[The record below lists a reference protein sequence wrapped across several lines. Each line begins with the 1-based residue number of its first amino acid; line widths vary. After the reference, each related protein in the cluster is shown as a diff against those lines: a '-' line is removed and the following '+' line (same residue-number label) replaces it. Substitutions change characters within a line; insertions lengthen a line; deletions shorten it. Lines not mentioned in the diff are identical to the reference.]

1 MELVQE
7 GTWSASR
14 RILASRRHLH
24 TLSQSA
30 LLNAVLIS
38 PVTTSTNNKK
48 SSSSQRHHGDWK
60 LRNISLEKEFCP
72 SRISSRPCVNNDGR
86 RMQDCISARHAAA
99 ASHHRPPSA
108 GRIRLIR
115 RAKAGKCCA
124 RGEPCFHG
132 DGSRVQKGR
141 QISASKS
148 PANGSALAFAFNCLR
163 VCQTPQIC
171 RSFCHFTKQSIVSS
185 LETGSGQRI
194 GQLLDKITFCCFVST
209 STRQQATCASSAA
222 SLSWPPAPQPCLL

>member
-14 RILASRRHLH
+14 RILASRWRLH
-24 TLSQSA
+24 TLSVGAFRRCSH
-30 LLNAVLIS
+30 LS
-38 PVTTSTNNKK
+38 TSVTTSANNRKL
-48 SSSSQRHHGDWK
+48 SSSQRHHCDWK

-99 ASHHRPPSA
+99 ASHHRSLSA
-108 GRIRLIR
+108 GRIWLIQ
-115 RAKAGKCCA
+115 RAKAGECCA

-141 QISASKS
+141 QFSASKS

-163 VCQTPQIC
+163 VCQHL
-171 RSFCHFTKQSIVSS
+171 RSA
-185 LETGSGQRI
+185 E
-194 GQLLDKITFCCFVST
+194 
-209 STRQQATCASSAA
+209 ASAILPSNSFYLA
-222 SLSWPPAPQPCLL
+222 SRRVLGRG